1 MGATLPHPVTSK
13 ALRRD
18 GDEDYLVG
26 AAEMHGW
33 RKNMEDCMTIRLSLS
48 EKHPNLSMFGVYDG
62 HRGARCSQFLE
73 EHLPGVLGALDD
85 PTDKAQLTSALVQ
98 LDQKFLT
105 HKEMKLDGSTCVFA
119 LCQSLSGAEG
129 SKKGYKVTVANVGD
143 SRALII
149 RANGR
154 VVPLTVDHKP
164 DNPTESRRIIMAGGC
179 VQKRRVDGQLAL
191 SRAFGDWSYK
201 DNSEIGYHQ
210 QKVIA
215 VPDVTNEI
223 MYEGDFLLVCC
234 DGLFEQLSREV
245 VGKRIYNTMTRDG
258 VTDPAR
264 AVSDLLDYVLSQGS
278 TDNMSC
284 ICVRAV
290 DGREFKGRS
299 SSIEYIP
306 GRFHEY
312 KKEQEFVRAYF
323 ADAKKCGYSRQKVM
337 AMIGPPADELDDSQA
352 VVTSTRR
359 SPIQLLGLVI
369 MVGITLFLLPEHRAM
384 ISFFMFFI
392 VIGVISK
399 YPM

>member
-18 GDEDYLVG
+18 GDENYLVG

-33 RKNMEDCMTIRLSLS
+33 RINMEDCMTIRLRLS

-62 HRGARCSQFLE
+62 HRGSRCSQYLE
-73 EHLPGVLGALDD
+73 EHLPGVLGSLDN
-85 PTDKAQLTSALVQ
+85 PTSKAQLTSALVQ
-98 LDQKFLT
+98 LDQKFLSN
-105 HKEMKLDGSTCVFA
+105 KEMRLDGSTCVFA

-129 SKKGYKVTVANVGD
+129 TKKGYKVTVCNVGD

-179 VQKRRVDGQLAL
+179 VKHNRVDGQLAL

-201 DNSEIGYHQ
+201 NNGEIGYHQ

-234 DGLFEQLSREV
+234 DGLFEQLSREA
-245 VGKRIYNTMTRDG
+245 VGKRIHTAMTRDRIN
-258 VTDPAR
+258 DPAR
-264 AVSDLLDYVLSQGS
+264 AAADLLDYVLSQGS
-278 TDNMSC
+278 KDNMSC
-284 ICVRAV
+284 ICVHAV

-299 SSIEYIP
+299 SHIEYIP

-312 KKEQEFVRAYF
+312 KKEQDFVRAYF
-323 ADAKKCGYSRQKVM
+323 ADAKKCGYSRQKVL
-337 AMIGPPADELDDSQA
+337 AMIPPPTDQLLDDSQA
-352 VVTSTRR
+352 VVSSKRR

-369 MVGITLFLLPEHRAM
+369 MVGITLFLL
-384 ISFFMFFI
+384 
-392 VIGVISK
+392 
-399 YPM
+399 